1 MNGRRSTLLM
11 CVFRYN
17 DVSRYCWSYAKGDH
31 FVGAINNED
40 QDHCSTWTQILRVDR
55 WFDSGFVVDLSTDV
69 DLETRIWRIGSI
81 HRSPQMLLIRFLTRS
96 IVLCSTLCARVY
108 FSCVVSRSSS
118 VSWLWRD
125 ALLLSFI
132 PFSHSTR
139 CLYHIKPLGW
149 NILRQKKKSSLLVTV

>member
-81 HRSPQMLLIRFLTRS
+81 HRSPQMFLSQCSLQSSSTELLSTLLSSVSFFVYSSSLRLSVHVWKLLRS
-96 IVLCSTLCARVY
+96 SSSSSIWLCARVY
-108 FSCVVSRSSS
+108 
-118 VSWLWRD
+118 
-125 ALLLSFI
+125 
-132 PFSHSTR
+132 
-139 CLYHIKPLGW
+139 
-149 NILRQKKKSSLLVTV
+149 LLVCSALFFIISFSL